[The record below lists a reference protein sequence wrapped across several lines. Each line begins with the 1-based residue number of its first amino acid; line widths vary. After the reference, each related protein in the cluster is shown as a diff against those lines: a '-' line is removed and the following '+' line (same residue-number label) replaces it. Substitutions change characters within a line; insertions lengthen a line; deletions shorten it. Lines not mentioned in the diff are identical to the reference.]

1 MTFMNKEINALVWS
15 SKCGRNSV
23 SFSYVYSAGSLVMMR
38 DAVEFPF
45 LLHFAC
51 PAYSCLSRSQGLL
64 PVNPPHVLSD
74 ASPLG
79 GQ

>member
-38 DAVEFPF
+38 DAV
-45 LLHFAC
+45 
-51 PAYSCLSRSQGLL
+51 
-64 PVNPPHVLSD
+64 
-74 ASPLG
+74 
-79 GQ
+79 